1 MKRTVLFVLVLAA
14 VLLAA
19 CAAPAPAP
27 QATTA
32 PSQSSSA
39 SAQSSTGGAAQPTTA
54 ANASTE
60 PIKIAIIGAMS
71 GTNAVLGDWMK
82 KGVTLAVEEKNKA
95 GGIAGRQIQIVVYDD
110 EADPTKSV
118 GLAQKVATDDKVV
131 AAWATTNSSSA
142 LADIPIFAQYKIPQ
156 LTNGTNQDIT
166 NKGSAYIFRA
176 NPAGPAYEIPL
187 VDFLAKTKGVKR
199 FAIITDTSAYGKGE
213 ADYQEAE
220 LKVLGLQALARESYG
235 IDDKDFTGQLTKILQ
250 TNPEVILFGGSEVAS
265 GLIAKQARQLG
276 FKGQLAGGSAIAT
289 PKFAETAGADVAE
302 GVFATA
308 PYLTND
314 LNDLTKA
321 FAAKYKARWNEEPEV
336 HGANTYDGTQL
347 LMMAMEKA
355 APNIT
360 GENIAAAFHTIKDYK
375 GLQGTFNVQ
384 TNGETIDKTLL
395 GIWKGGKLIPYTQ

>member
-1 MKRTVLFVLVLAA
+1 MKRTMLLVLV
-14 VLLAA
+14 VLGVVLAA
-19 CAAPAPAP
+19 CAAPPPAP
-27 QATTA
+27 QATSAPAQPTA
-32 PSQSSSA
+32 GA
-39 SAQSSTGGAAQPTTA
+39 AAQPSA
-54 ANASTE
+54 AAKASTE

-118 GLAQKVATDDKVV
+118 NLAQKVATDDKVV

-142 LADIPIFAQYKIPQ
+142 LADIPIFTQYKIPQ
-156 LTNGTNQDIT
+156 LTNGTNVDIT
-166 NKGSAYIFRA
+166 NKNSAYVFRA
-176 NPAGPAYEIPL
+176 CPAGPAYETPL
-187 VDFLAKTKGVKR
+187 VDFLAKTKGFKK

-220 LKVLGLQALARESYG
+220 LKNLGLTALARESYG

-250 TNPEVILFGGSEVAS
+250 TNPEVLLFGGSEVAS

-276 FKGQLAGGSAIAT
+276 FKGQMAGGSAIAT

-314 LNDLTKA
+314 LNDMTKA
-321 FAAKYKARWNEEPEV
+321 FAARYKTRWNEDPEV
-336 HGANTYDGTQL
+336 HGANTYDGTQML
-347 LMMAMEKA
+347 LMAMEKA

-360 GENIAAAFHTIKDYK
+360 GESIAAAFHTIKDYK

-384 TNGETIDKTLL
+384 SNGETIDKTQL
-395 GIWKGGKLIPYTQ
+395 GVWKNGTLIPYTQ

>member
-1 MKRTVLFVLVLAA
+1 MKRSLVSILLLLGM
-14 VLLAA
+14 LLAA
-19 CAAPAPAP
+19 CTPAAAPTAAP
-27 QATTA
+27 QAA
-32 PSQSSSA
+32 
-39 SAQSSTGGAAQPTTA
+39 
-54 ANASTE
+54 ASTE

-95 GGIAGRQIQIVVYDD
+95 GGICGRPIEIVIYDD

-118 GLAQKVATDDKVV
+118 NLAQKVATEDKVV
-131 AAWATTNSSSA
+131 AAWATTNSTSA
-142 LADIPIFAQYKIPQ
+142 LADIPIFAQYKIVQ
-156 LTNGTNQDIT
+156 LTNGTNVDIT

-176 NPAGPAYEIPL
+176 NPAGPAYETPL
-187 VDFLAKTKGVKR
+187 VDFLVKNKGYKK
-199 FAIITDTSAYGKGE
+199 FALVTDTSAYGKGE
-213 ADYQEAE
+213 ADYQTAA
-220 LKVLGLQALARESYG
+220 LKAHGLEPLTRQSYG
-235 IDDKDFTGQLTKILQ
+235 IDDKDFTGQLTAILQ
-250 TNPEVILFGGSEVAS
+250 TDPEVILFGGSEVAS

-289 PKFAETAGADVAE
+289 PKFNENAGTDASE

-314 LNDLTKA
+314 LNDQTRA
-321 FAAKYKARWNEEPEV
+321 FAARYKARWNEDPEV

-355 APNIT
+355 CPNIT
-360 GENIAAAFHTIKDYK
+360 GEAIAAEFHKISGYQ

-384 TNGETIDKTLL
+384 PNGETIDKTQL
-395 GIWKGGKLIPYTQ
+395 GVWKGGKLIPYTQ

>member
-1 MKRTVLFVLVLAA
+1 MKRTILFVLIVLGI
-14 VLLAA
+14 VLAA
-19 CAAPAPAP
+19 CAAPAAP
-27 QATTA
+27 QPTA
-32 PSQSSSA
+32 PA
-39 SAQSSTGGAAQPTTA
+39 AQPTAAAAQPTTA
-54 ANASTE
+54 AKATGE

-82 KGVTLAVEEKNKA
+82 KGVTLAVEEKNAA
-95 GGIAGRQIQIVVYDD
+95 GGIKGRPIQIVIYDD

-118 GLAQKVATDDKVV
+118 NLAQKVATDDKVV

-156 LTNGTNQDIT
+156 LTNGTNVDIT

-176 NPAGPAYEIPL
+176 CPAGPAYETPL
-187 VDFLAKTKGVKR
+187 VEFLAKTKGFKK

-213 ADYQEAE
+213 ADYQTTA
-220 LKVLGLQALARESYG
+220 LKSLGLEPLARENYG

-250 TNPEVILFGGSEVAS
+250 TQPEVLLFGGSEVAS

-276 FKGQLAGGSAIAT
+276 FKGQMAGGSAIAT
-289 PKFAETAGADVAE
+289 PKFAETAGSDVVE

-308 PYLTND
+308 PYLSND
-314 LNDLTKA
+314 LNDMTKA
-321 FAAKYKARWNEEPEV
+321 FAAKYKARWNEDPEV

-355 APNIT
+355 SPNVT
-360 GENIAAAFHTIKDYK
+360 GEAIAAAFHTIADYK

-384 TNGETIDKTLL
+384 KSGETIDKTQL
-395 GIWKGGKLIPYTQ
+395 GVWKGGKLIPYTQ